1 MNICIE
7 NRPTD
12 HWKPAFNPNGPARFL
27 GRLQVGDPRNANF
40 RYRAV
45 RRQLSAAIGVEK
57 TRTRRAW
64 GVDNKRLP
72 LNQGRT
78 PRCVGFSIA
87 TAAVVGP
94 KAQRKGLPT
103 RAAAEELA
111 NSLYVRACHIDEWA
125 GDDLGS
131 GTSVNA
137 GMKAAVEAGLFGSY
151 AWGENVADV
160 MDFGLHFGPVN
171 MGSIWPDSMMETD
184 RFGYLNIDPNS
195 TMDGAHAAGHA
206 WCITTFDTTG
216 KNPDGTV
223 GFVEMEQT
231 WGKPWG
237 LRNVGRAR
245 MTVTTLGALI
255 MVGADIAFGTEIT
268 LKARPAIVGGADVE
282 RAAAA

>member
-1 MNICIE
+1 
-7 NRPTD
+7 
-12 HWKPAFNPNGPARFL
+12 L
-27 GRLQVGDPRNANF
+27 GRLQVGDPRNANY

-45 RRQLSAAIGVEK
+45 RRQLATAIGVEK

-64 GVDNKRLP
+64 GIDRKRLP
-72 LNQGRT
+72 LDQGQT

-94 KAQRKGLPT
+94 KTQRGFLPST
-103 RAAAEELA
+103 SAAEEFA
-111 NSLYVRACHIDEWA
+111 NKLYVRACHIDEWA
-125 GDDLGS
+125 GDDLDN

-151 AWGENVADV
+151 AWGENVGDV
-160 MDFGLHFGPVN
+160 MDFGVHFGPVN
-171 MGSIWPDSMMETD
+171 MGTIWPDSMMETD
-184 RFGYLNIDPNS
+184 RYGYLNIDPDS
-195 TMDGAHAAGHA
+195 SMDGAHAAGHA

-223 GFVEMEQT
+223 GFIEMEQT

-237 LRNVGRAR
+237 LKDAGRAR

-255 MVGADIAFGTEIT
+255 MVGADIAFGTELT
-268 LKARPAIVGGADVE
+268 LKPRPAIVGGRRKP
-282 RAAAA
+282 RA